1 MDFFS
6 YLKKNSDAFQIK
18 LLFAYSLVGLLNFII
33 LSLIMYSM
41 NEGQNNNHYIN
52 FAFLC
57 ISIALFVYFQ
67 KYTLD
72 QTTIIFENIITK
84 VRIRLADMIRKANLT
99 NFDKV
104 GTLRYRTLLT
114 QETTNISNAAK
125 MLTKMVTSATVVI
138 IACIYIGY
146 LSLPSLLLI
155 AIFLSYGIFQYI
167 QNINE
172 YQEKAEIAIHKEHYF
187 FDLMN
192 HYFRGFKELKVDE
205 SKNSDLFGGYLEP
218 NAEETQALKQD
229 ASEQLNKTIIFA
241 QVFFYILIGV
251 IIFLLPKLVFINST
265 ALIQIAIITLFITS
279 GPLAELVNG
288 LPFLERANL
297 AIRRLESIEKE
308 LASQGNDE
316 VFAEEQSELTPDFQS
331 LQFEDIGFKYETTD
345 ENSSFQIGPVN
356 FTVNRGEI
364 IFIMGGNGSG
374 KSTLLKVLTGLYKA
388 TKGKILWNSNSVGP
402 ANLQDYQSNFSVIF
416 QDYHLFNRV
425 YGQNEIDMDRV
436 KQLLVEMNLHDKTRI
451 LKDGSITHTD
461 LSSGQKKRLA
471 LVLAELEDREIFI
484 FDEWAADQDPVFRKY
499 FYEKYLKKLVQR
511 GKTVIAVSHDDHYY
525 DVADRI
531 YQMDYGTLKKFESR

>member
-33 LSLIMYSM
+33 LTLIMYSM
-41 NEGQNNNHYIN
+41 NEGQTNSHYIN
-52 FAFLC
+52 FACLC
-57 ISIALFVYFQ
+57 ISISLFIYFQ

-84 VRIRLADMIRKANLT
+84 VRIRLADMIRKANLS

-146 LSLPSLLLI
+146 LSLPSLALI
-155 AIFLSYGIFQYI
+155 AIFISYGVFRYI
-167 QNINE
+167 DYIND
-172 YQEKAEIAIHKEHYF
+172 YQGKAEKAIHKEQHF
-187 FDLMN
+187 FNLMN

-205 SKNSDLFGGYLEP
+205 SKNTDLYNSYLEP
-218 NAEETQALKQD
+218 NAEETQALKQE

-251 IIFLLPKLVFINST
+251 IIFLLPKLIFID
-265 ALIQIAIITLFITS
+265 ALTLVQIAIITLFITS

-288 LPFLERANL
+288 LPFLERANM
-297 AIRRLESIEKE
+297 AIHRLESIEKE
-308 LASQGNDE
+308 LASQEIDE
-316 VFAEEQSELTPDFQS
+316 VFANEQSQPVAEFQS
-331 LQFEDIGFKYETTD
+331 LKFEDTGFQYETTD
-345 ENSSFQIGPVN
+345 ENSSFKIGPVN

-364 IFIMGGNGSG
+364 VFIMGGNGSG
-374 KSTLLKVLTGLYKA
+374 KSTLLKVLTGLYCA
-388 TKGKILWNSNSVGP
+388 TDGEILWNSNSVGP
-402 ANLQDYQSNFSVIF
+402 ANLLDYQSNFSVIF

-425 YGQNEIDMDRV
+425 YGQKEIDIDRV
-436 KQLLVEMNLHDKTRI
+436 KQLLIEMHLQDKTRI
-451 LKDGSITHTD
+451 LEDGSITHTD

-499 FYEKYLKKLVQR
+499 FYEKYLKKLVQQ